1 MVSTSFSYFSNL
13 CFYIPGKLLMKNQVI
28 NGDFYMTNIYSDGNS
43 KEWNGTA
50 ERGSWVYMSK
60 NKRPNIGMSMYNA

>member
-1 MVSTSFSYFSNL
+1 
-13 CFYIPGKLLMKNQVI
+13 
-28 NGDFYMTNIYSDGNS
+28 MTNIYSDGNP

-60 NKRPNIGMSMYNA
+60 NRDKERKRAGSGRNDES

>member
-1 MVSTSFSYFSNL
+1 
-13 CFYIPGKLLMKNQVI
+13 
-28 NGDFYMTNIYSDGNS
+28 MTNIYSDGNS

-60 NKRPNIGMSMYNA
+60 NRDKKGNGPVLVETTNPDNYIWMQPNKNVNIGVPCLHFPADA